1 MQQAPKARGPAP
13 IVTGST
19 PKGADALSTGMAT
32 KAKRPRHRDGPTRQ
46 CAVCRKAQRTW
57 ALLQLAADLPE
68 QAHAKRR
75 GRRTYVCIALAC
87 LQGLGPKVLSRAL
100 RRQVQPDTAAIEPQ
114 AIAQMAA
121 DKVMGLLGLARR
133 QNAIVLG
140 AGRLSETDPQ
150 SLRVVVISEDVAQ
163 RTQRQLE
170 QQGHAVTQT
179 PFASAED
186 LGASVGAAP
195 LAALGIRSGR
205 LGSQAAYWLRVWYEA
220 QAHRPKAGMQAAAIA
235 GEVEAQPVKQ
245 VDDTS
250 GTDEYQT
257 GRRIEVAR

>member
-1 MQQAPKARGPAP
+1 MQQASKAKGASP

-19 PKGADALSTGMAT
+19 PKGAGELSTGKAT

-46 CAVCRKAQRTW
+46 CAVCRKAQLTW
-57 ALLQLAADLPE
+57 ALLQLAAELPD
-68 QAHAKRR
+68 QPTAKHR
-75 GRRTYVCIALAC
+75 GRRTYVCIALPC
-87 LQGLGPKVLSRAL
+87 LKGLDAKVLSRAL
-100 RRQVQPDTAAIEPQ
+100 RRQVGATTETIGLD
-114 AIAQMAA
+114 AIAEMAA
-121 DKVMGLLGLARR
+121 DRVMGLLGLARR

-150 SLRVVVISEDVAQ
+150 SLRVVVISGDVAQ
-163 RTQRQLE
+163 RTARQLE
-170 QQGHAVTQT
+170 QQGHPVMAT
-179 PFASAED
+179 PFATAED
-186 LGASVGAAP
+186 LGAAVGAAP

-220 QAHRPKAGMQAAAIA
+220 QAHEAEVGMQTASIA
-235 GEVEAQPVKQ
+235 GKVVAQPAKQ